1 MNTFRILF
9 RALLLLAV
17 QVFVCNQ
24 IHLFGYA
31 TPILVCALLLY
42 FPQQAPRVG
51 MLLWSFV
58 LGLGVDIF
66 SNTPGLCAGS
76 LTFVA
81 MLRPMLLDLQI
92 PKDKDDSFVPTY
104 RGMGFWRHVRFVF
117 MLVFVHIA
125 AYHLL
130 DSFSFYH
137 LGDFF
142 LSFLLSLVL
151 TFVLVLLMDSLRKE

>member
-1 MNTFRILF
+1 MNTIRILF

-17 QVFVCNQ
+17 QVFVCNH

-31 TPILVCALLLY
+31 TPILVSALLLY
-42 FPQQAPRVG
+42 FPQQASRVS
-51 MLLWSFV
+51 MLLWSFI
-58 LGLGVDIF
+58 LGLAVDVF

-76 LTFVA
+76 MTFVA
-81 MLRPMLLDLQI
+81 MLRPTLLDLQI
-92 PKDKDDSFVPTY
+92 PKDKDDNFIPTY

-117 MLVFVHIA
+117 MLVFAHVA
-125 AYHLL
+125 VYHLL

-142 LSFLLSLVL
+142 LSFLLSLLL
-151 TFVLVLLMDSLRKE
+151 TFVLVLLLDSLRKE